1 MRIEIQ
7 IEYLQNYFNTVNIIN
22 ESSKAK
28 MSNQVVERIRKL
40 IKANKKDCIKI
51 IDGNFTV
58 EFKDL
63 KVSIKDT
70 K

>member
-40 IKANKKDCIKI
+40 IKANKKDCTKI
-51 IDGNFTV
+51 IDGNFTI

>member
-40 IKANKKDCIKI
+40 IKTNKKDCTKI
-51 IDGNFTV
+51 IDGNFTI